1 MTTYKIVRG
10 TLSLGTAGTTLGVQ
24 SGGVMFDFPTN
35 GWRACLKGNDLAD
48 LQLSHEECSLAVD
61 LEGGGKLRGMCSVV
75 EVEARQ
81 AQVESGSEPDQF
93 VEPTIIEAE

>member
-10 TLSLGTAGTTLGVQ
+10 TLSLGTAGTTWGVQ

-35 GWRACLKGNDLAD
+35 GWRACLRGNDLVGMH
-48 LQLSHEECSLAVD
+48 LPYGECNLTVD

-75 EVEARQ
+75 EVDVRQ
-81 AQVESGSEPDQF
+81 AQVESGSEPDHF
-93 VEPTIIEAE
+93 EEPTIIEAE